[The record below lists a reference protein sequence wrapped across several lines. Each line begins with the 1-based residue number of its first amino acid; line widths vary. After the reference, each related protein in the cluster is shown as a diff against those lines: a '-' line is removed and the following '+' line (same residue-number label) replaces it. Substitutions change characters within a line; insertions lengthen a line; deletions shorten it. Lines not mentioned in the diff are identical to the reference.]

1 MQKIQD
7 TQGSWFQSLGW
18 EDPLEKEMVTP
29 LQYSF
34 LGNPMNGGALQ
45 AIVHGVTKSQT
56 GLNDSTAAQH
66 TRSQASQEAQGQVT
80 SEARMC

>member
-1 MQKIQD
+1 MVSI
-7 TQGSWFQSLGW
+7 LGLGRSPG
-18 EDPLEKEMVTP
+18 EGNGNPTP
-29 LQYSF
+29 VFFS
-34 LGNPMNGGALQ
+34 GNPMNGGALQ